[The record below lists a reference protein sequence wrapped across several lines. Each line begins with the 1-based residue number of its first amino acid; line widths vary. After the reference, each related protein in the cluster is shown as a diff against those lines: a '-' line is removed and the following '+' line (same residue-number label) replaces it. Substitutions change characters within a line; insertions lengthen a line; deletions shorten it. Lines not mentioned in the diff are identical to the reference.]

1 MEWLWWHYL
10 NDRSEAKDFRAA
22 PLMAESL
29 AGLPRAFVVT
39 AEYDVLRDEG
49 QDYAQRMQAEGVDV
63 THVFAEGMNHGF
75 AASANEFPFLPQAK
89 EMLRRVAEWIAA
101 G

>member
-1 MEWLWWHYL
+1 
-10 NDRSEAKDFRAA
+10 
-22 PLMAESL
+22 MAESV

-39 AEYDVLRDEG
+39 ADYDVLRDEG
-49 QDYAQRMQAEGVDV
+49 QAYARRMQAEGVDV

-75 AASANEFPFLPQAK
+75 AASANEFPFLAQAK
-89 EMLRRVAEWIAA
+89 EMLRKVAEWIAA